1 MYGVPQASIL
11 GSLLF
16 FLFFLLYINDLP
28 RAFVSD
34 LLLYVDDN
42 CLVFQHNNE
51 TEIEK
56 QLLKIVHVC
65 ATGLLIKN

>member
-16 FLFFLLYINDLP
+16 FLVFF
-28 RAFVSD
+28 AFVSD

>member
-16 FLFFLLYINDLP
+16 FLFFF
-28 RAFVSD
+28 AFASD
-34 LLLYVDDN
+34 LLPYVDDN